1 MDSHNHRPLLLQTAE
16 RALAYLQTL
25 DRRPVFPSKEAIA
38 GLPALGG
45 PLPEHGCNPAE
56 VLARLDEAASPAT
69 VALGG
74 GRYFGFVNGGV
85 LPVALAANW
94 LASAWGQN
102 AALWVMSPAAAEL
115 ERIALEWLAKLFG
128 LPSECSGAVV
138 TGATMANFTGL
149 AAARHTLLERD
160 GWDVERQGLFGA
172 PPIEVVVGAEGHA
185 SLLKTLGM
193 LGLGRDRVVRV
204 PVDDQGRLIAK
215 SIPKLGPR
223 TILCLQAGN
232 VNTGAFD
239 PFEEACGEAR
249 EAGAWVHVDGA
260 FGLWAAASA
269 ARAPLTAGL
278 SLADSWATDAHKT
291 LNSGYDCGIAFVRQS
306 SAVSAAMNVPAP
318 YLLDSE
324 HRQPM
329 HFTPESSRRA
339 RGVELWAALKFL
351 GRSGVAEMV
360 ERMCAHAVR
369 LADGLR
375 RAGHRVL
382 NDVVFNQVLVSFG
395 EPEQTRWVIE
405 SVQRDGTCWCGGTE
419 WQGHTAMRI
428 SISSWATTE
437 DDIDRSLAA
446 ILRAA
451 RG

>member
-1 MDSHNHRPLLLQTAE
+1 MDRKTLLSAAAG
-16 RALAYLQTL
+16 RALAYLETL
-25 DRRPVFPSKEAIA
+25 ESRTVFPKAEAIA
-38 GLPALGG
+38 GLSALGG
-45 PLPEHGCNPAE
+45 PLPEHGCDPSE

-115 ERIALEWLAKLFG
+115 ERIALDWLADLFG

-172 PPIEVVVGAEGHA
+172 PPIDVVVSDEVHA

-204 PVDDQGRLIAK
+204 PADGQGRLIAK
-215 SIPKLGPR
+215 SIPRLSPR

-239 PFEEACGEAR
+239 PFEEACDIAR
-249 EAGAWVHVDGA
+249 AAGAWVHVDGA
-260 FGLWAAASA
+260 FGL
-269 ARAPLTAGL
+269 
-278 SLADSWATDAHKT
+278 
-291 LNSGYDCGIAFVRQS
+291 
-306 SAVSAAMNVPAP
+306 
-318 YLLDSE
+318 
-324 HRQPM
+324 
-329 HFTPESSRRA
+329 
-339 RGVELWAALKFL
+339 
-351 GRSGVAEMV
+351 
-360 ERMCAHAVR
+360 
-369 LADGLR
+369 
-375 RAGHRVL
+375 
-382 NDVVFNQVLVSFG
+382 
-395 EPEQTRWVIE
+395 
-405 SVQRDGTCWCGGTE
+405 
-419 WQGHTAMRI
+419 
-428 SISSWATTE
+428 
-437 DDIDRSLAA
+437 
-446 ILRAA
+446 
-451 RG
+451 